1 MAQSLEAWLT
11 NGFDYR
17 DFWGYAPAQTNDILR
32 AASKRRKSDLELD
45 MFKVYQ
51 DALLGKMDPK
61 HFPSKFTDLWTEAR
75 TETNMSEAQMASN
88 FKAWITQADGANKD
102 KKK

>member
-1 MAQSLEAWLT
+1 
-11 NGFDYR
+11 
-17 DFWGYAPAQTNDILR
+17 
-32 AASKRRKSDLELD
+32 

-51 DALLGKMDPK
+51 GALLGKMDPK
-61 HFPSKFTDLWTEAR
+61 HFPSKFTDFWTEAR

-102 KKK
+102 KNDRGPRRFPNGLRPHRA